1 MTQSDFK
8 FLGFHHIIV
17 LMLTVVIP
25 LALSALVRRVNSHNL
40 TRTVRYTLGVILLGN
55 DIVHLGYRFI
65 GGEFN
70 LFLRYFLPLHV
81 CGLATFA
88 TAATL
93 LFQIQTLYEFAY
105 FWGLVGTFNAV
116 LTPQLEVGFPNYRAF
131 QYFIAHSG
139 IVIGVL
145 FSTLGLQMRPS
156 LRSLFRSFAVI
167 NLLALVI
174 GGFNYL
180 ASANYMFLCEP
191 PKTKFPVFNP
201 ESPLFI
207 RWPLYIPILDVL
219 ALILF
224 FVVYS
229 PFLIRDWRRRTAG
242 NADFGNSTTDCSN
255 HLSE

>member
-1 MTQSDFK
+1 MTQSEFK
-8 FLGFHHIIV
+8 FLDIHHIIV
-17 LMLTVVIP
+17 LILTIAIP
-25 LALSALVRRVNSHNL
+25 LVLSALVRRANSHSL
-40 TRTVRYTLGVILLGN
+40 TRTVRYMLGAILLGN
-55 DIVHLGYRFI
+55 EFGHWGYLLISGKSRRF
-65 GGEFN
+65 
-70 LFLRYFLPLHV
+70 LQKFLPLHV

-116 LTPQLEVGFPNYRAF
+116 LTPQLEVGFPKYRAF

-145 FSTLGLQMRPS
+145 FSTMGLQMRPT

-180 ASANYMFLCEP
+180 ASANYMFLCKP

-207 RWPLYIPILDVL
+207 PWPLYIPILDGL

-224 FVVYS
+224 FAVYS

-242 NADFGNSTTDCSN
+242 NAGFGDSTRNCSN
-255 HLSE
+255 HQSV